1 MILNEWKTVIKDI
14 HQQIFYGSVL
24 KINHRIYQFQSIC
37 AEGRPPP
44 ANVDKTR
51 KASTD
56 SEAGLFGKVRLAS
69 IPSHWHILV
78 SVGRYRCVSR
88 ASG

>member
-1 MILNEWKTVIKDI
+1 MILNEWMMLIKDI

-24 KINHRIYQFQSIC
+24 KINHRICKFQSVC
-37 AEGRPPP
+37 TEARPSP

-56 SEAGLFGKVRLAS
+56 SEAGLFGKVRLAHLTYLCGWGEAEAV
-69 IPSHWHILV
+69 P
-78 SVGRYRCVSR
+78 GRFGYSQH
-88 ASG
+88 